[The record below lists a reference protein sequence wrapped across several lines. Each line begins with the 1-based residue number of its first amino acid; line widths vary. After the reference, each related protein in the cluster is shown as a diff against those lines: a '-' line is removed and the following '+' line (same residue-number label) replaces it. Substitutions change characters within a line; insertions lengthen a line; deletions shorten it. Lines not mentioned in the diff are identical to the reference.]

1 MKPAKTVI
9 AAPPPPPL
17 APGADASVDFRSP
30 SRPAHMAGS
39 RMSRPKRAK
48 APKQPGPAQSTP
60 TKDDPFS
67 CPPQIYDPDA
77 NFIVDSAQ
85 SEISELLPPKP
96 EDPPAAT

>member
-1 MKPAKTVI
+1 MKPDKTVI
-9 AAPPPPPL
+9 AAPPQQPP
-17 APGADASVDFRSP
+17 APGADASVDFRPP
-30 SRPAHMAGS
+30 SRPAYAPG
-39 RMSRPKRAK
+39 RRVSRPKRAK
-48 APKQPGPAQSTP
+48 PPDQPGLTQSTP

-96 EDPPAAT
+96 DDPPAAT